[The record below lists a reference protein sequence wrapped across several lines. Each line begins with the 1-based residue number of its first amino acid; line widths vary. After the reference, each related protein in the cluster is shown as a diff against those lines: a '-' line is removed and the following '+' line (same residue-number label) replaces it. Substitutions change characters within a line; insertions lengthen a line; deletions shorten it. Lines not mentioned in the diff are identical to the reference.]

1 MPNTAYNAFVIIL
14 GFCLLGLPIILIS
27 LSTSPPGL
35 NEFQSTITINTIPGD
50 QNSGIYLN
58 NTALVNGS
66 SLFYWDDLKPLAELS
81 YINNISELI
90 EREQAFMANVSM
102 DDYIGYSKK
111 VHVFVLE
118 MTIQIAPSTNI
129 SAIQQCKEIFGE
141 SNGTFQFYFWM
152 PDDYRSFYFMNPNY
166 ESINESVSIVYDRTT
181 VSYAVIVNFYA
192 NINVNGT
199 QITTEFSRYLLLDS
213 SGVILYFITN
223 EDSWKTVNT
232 EE

>member
-1 MPNTAYNAFVIIL
+1 MPNTAYNTFVIIL

-27 LSTSPPGL
+27 LSTAPPGL

-58 NTALVNGS
+58 NTALINGS
-66 SLFYWDDLKPLAELS
+66 SLFYWNDLKPLAELS
-81 YINNISELI
+81 YINNITDLI
-90 EREQAFMANVSM
+90 KQEQAFMANVSM

-118 MTIQIAPSTNI
+118 MTIQTAPSTNI
-129 SAIQQCKEIFGE
+129 SAIQQYREIFGE

-152 PDDYRSFYFMNPNY
+152 PDDYRAFYFMN
-166 ESINESVSIVYDRTT
+166 
-181 VSYAVIVNFYA
+181 SYAISVNFYA

-213 SGVILYFITN
+213 SGVVLYFITN